1 MADNIA
7 VTSFIV
13 HLLLRLQRSRNFW
26 LTSVEIEGSCVLFDI
41 FNHHHIRRRISF
53 TCSRRTL
60 LLRLYYCCPR
70 RRSSSSLLLLLLQLP
85 PCSCCCFH
93 SVVTQPFS
101 LMVGSGVDALER
113 ENEDVLLPT
122 TATGTLSYRCC
133 FLHCLLWSWSVHD
146 GGVDDVWVD
155 RVFTRIL
162 CGQNSQLCI
171 RNNVLNIL
179 YWKSP
184 SDGDRAQPTNK
195 S

>member
-1 MADNIA
+1 M
-7 VTSFIV
+7 
-13 HLLLRLQRSRNFW
+13 
-26 LTSVEIEGSCVLFDI
+26 
-41 FNHHHIRRRISF
+41 
-53 TCSRRTL
+53 
-60 LLRLYYCCPR
+60 
-70 RRSSSSLLLLLLQLP
+70 
-85 PCSCCCFH
+85 
-93 SVVTQPFS
+93 TQPFS

-179 YWKSP
+179 Y
-184 SDGDRAQPTNK
+184 
-195 S
+195 